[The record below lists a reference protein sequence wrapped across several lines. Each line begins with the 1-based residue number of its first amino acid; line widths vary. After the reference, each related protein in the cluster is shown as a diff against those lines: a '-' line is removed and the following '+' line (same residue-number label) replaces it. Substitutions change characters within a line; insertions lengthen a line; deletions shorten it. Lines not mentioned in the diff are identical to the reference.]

1 MPIMVSRYPQDQSII
16 LSARK
21 DNNLARVRETD
32 TPEVKS
38 GVDLLSGSP
47 VRGGAGASSKVA
59 RNLAKD
65 AEEQKAFDVKVRD
78 LELDF
83 QSRMLQKEKEFADE
97 KKKMQQKEA
106 KLKAEISKK
115 TKEITAMTQD
125 MVSFLNLMILVC

>member
-1 MPIMVSRYPQDQSII
+1 M
-16 LSARK
+16 
-21 DNNLARVRETD
+21 ARVRETE

-47 VRGGAGASSKVA
+47 VRGAASSKVA

-65 AEEQKAFDVKVRD
+65 VEAEQKGDVDAVRIRD

-115 TKEITAMTQD
+115 NKEIATATQD
-125 MVSFLNLMILVC
+125 MVCWNED